1 MSGETDEK
9 ATKVFRNFGVL
20 AHRPFQHRPWGR
32 RGRRVLRTQSRP
44 VLDHYTRQATAS
56 RPARDSRYLAPND
69 KVAEPTLWFLMA
81 APAALR

>member
-20 AHRPFQHRPWGR
+20 AHRPFQHRPWTA
-32 RGRRVLRTQSRP
+32 RTTRAQDTIAAP
-44 VLDHYTRQATAS
+44 LDHYTRQATAS

-69 KVAEPTLWFLMA
+69 KVAEPTSRFLMA
-81 APAALR
+81 ARADLR